1 MKLFYAP
8 HTRAECVRWL
18 LDELMA
24 DYDIVFVDF
33 QNDEH
38 KSDFYKTIHP
48 LGQLPALE
56 DEGNI
61 IIERAAIMMHLVDR
75 FRARNLAPPPG
86 GPQRAAF
93 YQFMVYG
100 VATLE
105 PAAVAL
111 LTATDQQKD
120 AARARFDEVITILE
134 NSLIENSGGPWLFG
148 QQFTAADCLI
158 GSQMMWFFDQ
168 GLLEGHDRLIRYVK
182 DCAERS
188 AFRQTQSDFPTAQ
201 Q

>member
-18 LDELMA
+18 LDEMMV
-24 DYDIVFVDF
+24 DYDVVFVDF
-33 QNDEH
+33 EKGEH
-38 KSDFYKTIHP
+38 KSDLYKTFHP

-56 DEGNI
+56 DEGNM
-61 IIERAAIMMHLVDR
+61 IIERAAIMLHLVDR
-75 FRARNLAPPPG
+75 FRAKNLAPTPG

-93 YQFMVYG
+93 YQFMVYA
-100 VATLE
+100 VATIE

-111 LTATDQQKD
+111 LTCPDSEKETAK
-120 AARARFDEVITILE
+120 ARFDEVIAVIE
-134 NSLIENSGGPWLFG
+134 NSLIDNGGGPWLFG

-168 GLLEGHDRLIRYVK
+168 DLMEGHDRLAKYIK
-182 DCAERS
+182 DCAERP
-188 AFRQTQSDFPTAQ
+188 AFRQVPSDFPTAEQ
-201 Q
+201 

>member
-18 LDELMA
+18 LDEMMV
-24 DYDIVFVDF
+24 DYDVVFVDF
-33 QNDEH
+33 EKGEH
-38 KSDFYKTIHP
+38 KSDFYKSLHP

-75 FRARNLAPPPG
+75 FRAKNMAPPPG

-111 LTATDQQKD
+111 LTATDAEKN
-120 AARARFDEVITILE
+120 AARARFDEVITVLE
-134 NSLIENSGGPWLFG
+134 NNLIHNAGGSWLFG

-168 GLLEGHDRLIRYVK
+168 GWLEGRDRLIKYVK
-182 DCAERS
+182 DCADRP
-188 AFRQTQSDFPTAQ
+188 AFRQVPTDFPVAEQ
-201 Q
+201 